1 MARSFARTLQAH
13 RLDPVSVWVALLAG
27 ACVMALAWTW
37 WAFSA
42 HGDVVIAKAPAK
54 RAGDP
59 AATKAATKRADGAAE
74 SKAPAKRA
82 GAAR

>member
-13 RLDPVSVWVALLAG
+13 RLDPASLWVAVLAA

-37 WAFSA
+37 WAFA
-42 HGDVVIAKAPAK
+42 EHGDAVTAKAPA
-54 RAGDP
+54 
-59 AATKAATKRADGAAE
+59 E
-74 SKAPAKRA
+74 RA